1 MKQKYL
7 DNRRYDILTPDG
19 WADFQGIFKNEGAN
33 APSRQLIFGNG
44 ETVTATMDHRFY
56 YPDGAV
62 VKCSDINV
70 GDVLKT
76 VDSSVWQVAAI
87 DDIVLESTY
96 DIFNATG
103 HVVLVQSVVF
113 SHQCDEF
120 SFLPNEIARAFWTS
134 LSPTLATGGKC
145 IITSTPNTDEDQF
158 ADIWFGANKQVD
170 ANGNETVLGANG
182 FHPYMARWDAHPD
195 RDQAWADAERAS
207 IGDERFEREHNCC
220 SANTTLRL
228 QHPDGSEFDI
238 TMESLYNKLKFRA
251 EKDYTQHM
259 EQTMVDPYL

>member
-1 MKQKYL
+1 MFHK
-7 DNRRYDILTPDG
+7 NRGYDVLTPDG
-19 WADFQGIFKNEGAN
+19 WRDFSGMTCVPGKTLYVITMSDGG
-33 APSRQLIFGNG
+33 S
-44 ETVTATMDHRFY
+44 VTATRGHKFFR
-56 YPDGAV
+56 DGV
-62 VKCSDINV
+62 SVKLADLRV
-70 GDVLKT
+70 GDLLDTSGAPVGVVSINKCRE
-76 VDSSVWQVAAI
+76 DNAY
-87 DDIVLESTY
+87 DIVEVDQAAHKFIVNNKLVST
-96 DIFNATG
+96 N
-103 HVVLVQSVVF
+103 
-113 SHQCDEF
+113 CDEF

-238 TMESLYNKLKFRA
+238 TMEALYNKLKFRA